1 MDLGLKD
8 RVALVAAASKGI
20 GFATALELAREGAR
34 VFLCSRDEARA
45 SEAAQ
50 KIHNETGATV
60 AGVAADV
67 TDEQAAERFVNVA
80 RQQAG
85 RIDILVTNAGG
96 PRTTT
101 FADADLDMFR
111 KAFELNALSA
121 IRLAKLVLPG
131 MAAQK
136 WGRIINI
143 TSVSVKQPIDGLL
156 LSNTIRAGLTGW
168 AKTVS
173 TEVAA
178 DNVTVNNVAPGYTL
192 TERQDEL
199 AQAQGRALGKAK
211 EEMIAMW
218 ASQVPMRRLASAGEI
233 GAAVAFLASER
244 ASCITGVTLQVDG
257 GWVRSLFCMKLET
270 RSAKPVT
277 RFLLIMSARI
287 CGPLISVTRPGM
299 EWRRFKS
306 LATGQAPMPLLPE
319 RPRRGSCGRL
329 RRFAFVSLVN
339 KKGRLSSAQPPK
351 RRKKQSV
358 SGTEMFA
365 NYSSPLT

>member
-20 GFATALELAREGAR
+20 GFATAQELAREGAR

-50 KIHNETGATV
+50 KIHEETGASV

-67 TDEQAAERFVNVA
+67 TDEQAAERFVDVA

-96 PRTTT
+96 PRGST

-121 IRLAKLVLPG
+121 IRLAKLVLPS
-131 MAAQK
+131 MVAQK

-192 TERQDEL
+192 TERQDKL
-199 AQAQGRALGKAK
+199 AEAQGSALGRAK
-211 EEMIAMW
+211 EEMIAIW
-218 ASQVPMRRLASAGEI
+218 ASQIPMRRLASAREI
-233 GAAVAFLASER
+233 GAAVVFLASER
-244 ASCITGVTLQVDG
+244 ASYITGVTLQVDG
-257 GWVRSLFCMKLET
+257 GWVRSLF
-270 RSAKPVT
+270 
-277 RFLLIMSARI
+277 
-287 CGPLISVTRPGM
+287 
-299 EWRRFKS
+299 
-306 LATGQAPMPLLPE
+306 
-319 RPRRGSCGRL
+319 
-329 RRFAFVSLVN
+329 
-339 KKGRLSSAQPPK
+339 
-351 RRKKQSV
+351 
-358 SGTEMFA
+358 
-365 NYSSPLT
+365 